1 MKYVMGNYF
10 DALMEELG
18 KLQYPLSFL
27 SDEFTDVEAWQAKAL
42 AEVKKLL
49 SYTPK
54 DVPLDTQ
61 ILDEYEKDGLR
72 YTHVSYAEPF
82 GPRTEGIL
90 LRPANATGKLPGVLA
105 MHDHGGFKYYGKEKI
120 TYPKN
125 HPDIMHDYK
134 DHYYGGRAWACEL
147 AKRGYMVFIPDM
159 FLWGSRKM
167 LVESVPAHYVQKALD
182 TPVDSREHIAAYND
196 FAAEHEHL
204 IAKTFTE
211 AGLTWPGIM
220 AACDSRAID
229 FLLSQ
234 PDVDADNIGCGGLSC
249 GGLRTVFLA
258 ATDARVKCSICV
270 GFMCTSEE
278 LAAYKIY
285 THTWMLYLPGLTNL
299 MDFADLYSLH
309 GKKPTM
315 VLYDEDDQLYTPK
328 GQHGAHDRLT
338 AIYAKMGAPEL
349 YRGQFFPGPHK
360 FDAEMQAVAFDFYDE
375 FLK

>member
-27 SDEFTDVEAWQAKAL
+27 SDEFDDVEAWRAKAL

-54 DVPLDTQ
+54 DVPLDTKV
-61 ILDEYEKDGLR
+61 LDEYEKDGLR

-90 LRPANATGKLPGVLA
+90 LRPVNATGKLPGVLA
-105 MHDHGGFKYYGKEKI
+105 MHDHGGFKYYGKEKL

-125 HPDIMHDYK
+125 HPDIMQEYK
-134 DHYYGGRAWACEL
+134 DEYYAGRAWACEL
-147 AKRGYMVFIPDM
+147 AKRGYAVFVPDM
-159 FLWGSRKM
+159 FLWGSRKITID
-167 LVESVPAHYVQKALD
+167 SVPEEYVQDALN
-182 TPVDSREHIAAYND
+182 TPVDSRAHIAAYNA
-196 FAAEHEHL
+196 FAYEHEHL

-220 AACDSRAID
+220 AACDSRAIS
-229 FLLSQ
+229 FLLSR
-234 PDVDADNIGCGGLSC
+234 PDVDADNIGCGGLSG

-258 ATDARVKCSICV
+258 ATDPRVKCSVCV
-270 GFMCTSEE
+270 GFMSTSPEF
-278 LAAYKIY
+278 AAYKVY
-285 THTWMLYLPGLTNL
+285 THTWMMFLPGLTQL

-309 GKKPTM
+309 GKKPSM
-315 VLYDEDDQLYTPK
+315 VLYDEDDGLYTPK
-328 GQHGAHDRLT
+328 GQHDAHDRLT
-338 AIYAKMGAPEL
+338 AIYAKMGVPEL

-360 FDAEMQAVAFDFYDE
+360 FDVEMQEIAFDFYDE